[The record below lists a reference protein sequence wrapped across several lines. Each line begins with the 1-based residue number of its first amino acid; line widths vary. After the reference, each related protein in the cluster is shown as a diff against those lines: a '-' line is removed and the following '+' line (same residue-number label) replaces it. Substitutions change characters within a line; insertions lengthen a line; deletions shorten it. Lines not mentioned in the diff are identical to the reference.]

1 MLAGSAEEAD
11 KLWNDVAAVDPT
23 LWPAV
28 RGSPDAWLA
37 RLKTPDRFH
46 VPNRLPLT
54 YDFRAPAREGRNLL
68 EAQLFAHF
76 SSPPP
81 DPNSKE
87 ADEIFKLIQR
97 AKAVEAGSPADAPV
111 FDFAELRPKFG
122 DERKKPVYLFVEWL
136 KLRSVAGAVSNSFV
150 GVAVYCEH
158 YIDPTDKKDPSK
170 RNEYKTKPLRP
181 SADAQGLV
189 RAALDGPG
197 PPPGR
202 TDARILLAPDGPLPP
217 EWFTFEKADLL
228 KLTGGRGTESWV
240 VYLPSALA
248 LKSVWTEET
257 TAQTWYRSLLQ
268 SSSVPRVM
276 TVESGRLSLPDV
288 ATSVSGQTIATA
300 RFWFQVP
307 KNPPEPSLQAF
318 MDAKRENQLGV
329 LLVWVRK

>member
-1 MLAGSAEEAD
+1 VREA
-11 KLWNDVAAVDPT
+11 
-23 LWPAV
+23 
-28 RGSPDAWLA
+28 
-37 RLKTPDRFH
+37 LK
-46 VPNRLPLT
+46 
-54 YDFRAPAREGRNLL
+54 
-68 EAQLFAHF
+68 
-76 SSPPP
+76 
-81 DPNSKE
+81 
-87 ADEIFKLIQR
+87 
-97 AKAVEAGSPADAPV
+97 
-111 FDFAELRPKFG
+111 
-122 DERKKPVYLFVEWL
+122 
-136 KLRSVAGAVSNSFV
+136 
-150 GVAVYCEH
+150 
-158 YIDPTDKKDPSK
+158 
-170 RNEYKTKPLRP
+170 
-181 SADAQGLV
+181 
-189 RAALDGPG
+189 GPG

-202 TDARILLAPDGPLPP
+202 RDARILVAPDGPLPP
-217 EWFTFEKADLL
+217 EWFTFEKTELL
-228 KLTGGRGTESWV
+228 ELIGGAPDSWV